1 MELNKGHTRYLS
13 VSKIDLDEHSLNP
26 VVPNVE
32 MNREYMGAPCEHPHS
47 EGYPCDR
54 IRTKGEPLYIQ
65 LRFGIRR

>member
-1 MELNKGHTRYLS
+1 MELNKGQTRYLS

-47 EGYPCDR
+47 EGYAR
-54 IRTKGEPLYIQ
+54 IGPTENP
-65 LRFGIRR
+65 